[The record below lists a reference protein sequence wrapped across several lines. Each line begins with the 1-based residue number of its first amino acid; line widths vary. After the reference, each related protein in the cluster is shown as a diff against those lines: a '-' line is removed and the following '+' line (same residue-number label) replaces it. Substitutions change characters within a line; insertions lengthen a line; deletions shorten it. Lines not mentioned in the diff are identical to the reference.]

1 MMTVREKPT
10 NHLHLRE
17 RERERGREGGR
28 KGGREGG
35 REGEKRV
42 RGKERGRGK
51 ERRREGEREGEMVE
65 VRGGSVLYQTCF
77 FLLVS
82 SVNPGGNSTSLR
94 RTPTSS
100 LCLSMDV
107 LHGGWHISKR
117 MIPRLYMST
126 FCREEGGRGGEGG
139 EGGREGRKRRERRRE
154 SVRWFK
160 LTARHSCTCST

>member
-1 MMTVREKPT
+1 MVTVREKPT

-17 RERERGREGGR
+17 REGGRGREGGREREREGGRERGREGERERKRGSGR
-28 KGGREGG
+28 
-35 REGEKRV
+35 
-42 RGKERGRGK
+42 
-51 ERRREGEREGEMVE
+51 ERRRGDGEREREREMVE

-126 FCREEGGRGGEGG
+126 FCRERGGR
-139 EGGREGRKRRERRRE
+139 EGGREGGRGEEREEERE
-154 SVRWFK
+154 CEMV
-160 LTARHSCTCST
+160 